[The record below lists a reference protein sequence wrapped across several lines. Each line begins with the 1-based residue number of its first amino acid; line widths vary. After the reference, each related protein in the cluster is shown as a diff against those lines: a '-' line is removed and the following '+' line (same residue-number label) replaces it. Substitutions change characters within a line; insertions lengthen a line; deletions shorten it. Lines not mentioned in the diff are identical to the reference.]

1 MFTVRSIDTY
11 GGQFSDALPVED
23 PETEIAASDFI
34 RMSCDVAQMTG
45 PSPKW
50 WVRWLTLN
58 GAGTVSAANVTVRSH
73 YGTGS
78 TAKPTIVRGATAGLY
93 TITFASSYVDDIA
106 TTETTALFGVIGCA
120 VQSSTVFGVITGSV
134 SGTVATVQIWD
145 AAGAATDLTLGT
157 AVMIG
162 IV

>member
-1 MFTVRSIDTY
+1 MFGIRGINDY
-11 GGQFSDALPVED
+11 GGLFSDALPVED
-23 PETEIAASDFI
+23 PETEISAAYFK

-93 TITFASSYVDDIA
+93 TVTFASSYVDE
-106 TTETTALFGVIGCA
+106 TSVTETTALFGVIGGT
-120 VQSSTVFGVITGSV
+120 VQSATVFGVITGSV
-134 SGTVATVQIWD
+134 SGAVATVQIWD